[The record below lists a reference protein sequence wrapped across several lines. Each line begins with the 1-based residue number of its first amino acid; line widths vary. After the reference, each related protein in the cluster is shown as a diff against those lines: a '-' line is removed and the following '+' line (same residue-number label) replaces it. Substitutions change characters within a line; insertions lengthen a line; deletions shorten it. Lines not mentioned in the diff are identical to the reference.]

1 MSAGWCCSLS
11 GQMFPDPPN
20 LRMSTLTWSARKPH
34 TTRHTAH
41 ATTTAVGY
49 KSNSRVVCI
58 HTPAHVKI
66 PHNAFLYVSFCTQNY
81 GGRFLFIWIPFFL
94 SNTMAIISAHAHTR
108 RRVQDGWQISEQYT
122 HANHHT
128 SRWSTPINA
137 AHFQLNSL

>member
-1 MSAGWCCSLS
+1 M
-11 GQMFPDPPN
+11 
-20 LRMSTLTWSARKPH
+20 
-34 TTRHTAH
+34 
-41 ATTTAVGY
+41 GY

-108 RRVQDGWQISEQYT
+108 RRVQDGWQISEQIIPTQIIT
-122 HANHHT
+122 HPGGRHQSMQHT
-128 SRWSTPINA
+128 SNLIACERPVSIGGIPSCTAVSRSRATLLTCPGRLLCRLHKQGTAKWD
-137 AHFQLNSL
+137 